1 MAGRVFVRGLEGERY
16 DLKAHRQQRLAA
28 PHVISEEERSWAIA
42 FLCECASE
50 RCFETV
56 WQTPEEYEAVHL
68 DARSSVLAPGHRE

>member
-1 MAGRVFVRGLEGERY
+1 MTDVADEAARRS
-16 DLKAHRQQRLAA
+16 AHKRRLNALIHESA
-28 PHVISEEERSWAIA
+28 SEEERSWAIA